1 MLILLASICPAIK
14 YLVLIPLPEIALLQ
28 VTPPSLEMNT
38 PPPTTRTRL
47 LLLRLSITSI
57 PVPVSQI
64 TLWLSE
70 PERINE
76 LFWKDCS
83 RVETLISPVGVITP
97 AALAYSPT

>member
-1 MLILLASICPAIK
+1 
-14 YLVLIPLPEIALLQ
+14 LVLIPLPEIALLQ

-57 PVPVSQI
+57 PVPVSQM

-83 RVETLISPVGVITP
+83 RVETLISPVGVTTP